1 MPPTRRERLRDST
14 LTEIKEAARQH
25 LRTEGPAGISLRGI
39 ARAIGMTAP
48 ALYRYYG
55 GLGDLLAA
63 MIDGYVNEVS
73 DAMEAAR
80 DALPEDD
87 IGGRLVAVT
96 RTFRRWALDNRPEF
110 GMVFGEPL
118 PGYRP
123 EPKGNPE
130 AAGAR
135 FGGIFFALFVE
146 LWQRQPFPVPADEEI
161 PEQLRSQLGSFAAM
175 CGLEDTGL
183 PLGVIRLYAGAWV
196 RLYGLVTMEV
206 FGHVSFLLD
215 DPEAL
220 FEAELAELANTLG
233 VTLEVTPESP

>member
-14 LTEIKEAARQH
+14 LTEIKETARQH

-48 ALYRYYG
+48 ALYRYYE
-55 GLGDLLAA
+55 GLGDLIAA
-63 MIDGYVNEVS
+63 MIEGYINEVS

-87 IGGRLVAVT
+87 IGARLVAVT

-110 GMVFGEPL
+110 GMVFGEPV
-118 PGYRP
+118 PGY
-123 EPKGNPE
+123 EPAPKDGSD

-135 FGGIFFALFVE
+135 FGGIFFALFIE
-146 LWQRQPFPVPADEEI
+146 LWQNRPFPVPADEEI
-161 PEQLRSQLGSFAAM
+161 PEDLRTQLRSFAGV
-175 CGLEDTGL
+175 CGLDDSGL

-206 FGHVSFLLD
+206 FGHVSFLLE

-220 FEAELAELANTLG
+220 FEAELADLASTLG
-233 VTLEVTPESP
+233 ITIENP